1 MYILQPYAGTS
12 SRYRCPACN
21 HRHCFSRYIDTQTR
35 QQLAPH
41 AGRCNRQDKC
51 GYHFTPRQFFSETR
65 GNTYPGIN
73 RRQHYHTKT
82 YKPAANKTMQPS
94 FIAPAYVNRSF
105 ANYQNNHFVQYLIRR
120 FGLEAAAQAVA
131 QYRIGTSKY
140 WPGATIFWQL
150 DQQGNVRTGKIM
162 LYNATT
168 GKRVKEPFSHIN
180 WVHSLAFSGNSGNT
194 ADDQTKAFHLRQCL
208 FGEHLLHPATPSPGA
223 ETPPSGGWG
232 VAIVESEKTAI
243 IASLL
248 MPAFTWLA
256 CGSLTGLNPQK
267 CAVLQGRQVI
277 LFPDANGYEQWQTKA
292 RELRKALP
300 GTTIVVSQ
308 TLEALATLE
317 QREQGVDL
325 ADVL

>member
-1 MYILQPYAGTS
+1 
-12 SRYRCPACN
+12 
-21 HRHCFSRYIDTQTR
+21 
-35 QQLAPH
+35 
-41 AGRCNRQDKC
+41 
-51 GYHFTPRQFFSETR
+51 
-65 GNTYPGIN
+65 
-73 RRQHYHTKT
+73 
-82 YKPAANKTMQPS
+82 
-94 FIAPAYVNRSF
+94 
-105 ANYQNNHFVQYLIRR
+105 
-120 FGLEAAAQAVA
+120 
-131 QYRIGTSKY
+131 
-140 WPGATIFWQL
+140 
-150 DQQGNVRTGKIM
+150 
-162 LYNATT
+162 
-168 GKRVKEPFSHIN
+168 
-180 WVHSLAFSGNSGNT
+180 
-194 ADDQTKAFHLRQCL
+194 
-208 FGEHLLHPATPSPGA
+208 LHPATPSPGA